1 MILPWHLYLMAIIY
15 IIAGLN
21 HFRNPRLYLKII
33 PPYLPNPKAVN
44 TISGVAEIVLGIA
57 LMIDHSLVWQLGSY
71 CTTDCRVSNSCL
83 YVSKSKS
90 TNGVTAMGFDFKDAI
105 TITTYVLGLQYTF
118 LCN

>member
-21 HFRNPRLYLKII
+21 HLGILYTKII

-57 LMIDHSLVWQLGSY
+57 LMNHSLVWQLGSY
-71 CTTDCRVSNSCL
+71 CTTDCRV
-83 YVSKSKS
+83 
-90 TNGVTAMGFDFKDAI
+90 
-105 TITTYVLGLQYTF
+105 
-118 LCN
+118 